1 MSRNDN
7 ILCVPIIHLWDA
19 AAEDLLAAAGES
31 VGAGDGASIDAPHMD
46 IGASTGHY
54 ITLHTDTQ
62 GHIQFLEHFSFIL
75 RHQFIMRIHK
85 RKEFKS
91 GGSFVSKVVMVSLK

>member
-19 AAEDLLAAAGES
+19 AAEDLLAAASES

-46 IGASTGHY
+46 VGASTGHY
-54 ITLHTDTQ
+54 ITLHTDTHTGSYPVPRTLQ
-62 GHIQFLEHFSFIL
+62 VYSEASIYYEDSWKA
-75 RHQFIMRIHK
+75 RI
-85 RKEFKS
+85 
-91 GGSFVSKVVMVSLK
+91 

>member
-1 MSRNDN
+1 M
-7 ILCVPIIHLWDA
+7 
-19 AAEDLLAAAGES
+19 AAAGES

-91 GGSFVSKVVMVSLK
+91 GGSFFSKVVMVSLK

>member
-7 ILCVPIIHLWDA
+7 ILRVPLIHLRDA

-46 IGASTGHY
+46 VGASTGHY
-54 ITLHTDTQ
+54 ITLHTDTK
-62 GHIQFLEHFSFIL
+62 GFESLIQFIVHFFIL
-75 RHQFIMRIHK
+75 RPQFIRRIHK
-85 RKEFKS
+85 RQEAL
-91 GGSFVSKVVMVSLK
+91 SFPVAMVSLIK